1 MTTDSRLSPFAA
13 RCVFA
18 GACLMLLAVIGGAFG
33 THLLEPRLAPKQ
45 FSSYQTGVLYHLLHA
60 LALVLVGVIAHT
72 SGETRWLRA
81 AARLLVL
88 GIACFSGAIYLITA
102 GAPRALGAVAPLGG
116 LSFMAAWVALALH
129 ARDQLRSPPGAT

>member
-1 MTTDSRLSPFAA
+1 MTDSRLSPFAA
-13 RCVFA
+13 RCILGGA
-18 GACLMLLAVIGGAFG
+18 GLMLVAVIGGAFG
-33 THLLEPRLAPKQ
+33 THLLEPRLAARQ
-45 FSSYQTGVLYHLLHA
+45 FASYQTGVLYHLLHA
-60 LALVLVGVIAHT
+60 LGLVLIGVIAQA
-72 SGETRWLRA
+72 SGESRWLRA

-88 GIACFSGAIYLITA
+88 GIVCFSGAIYLITA

>member
-1 MTTDSRLSPFAA
+1 MTDSRQSAFAA
-13 RCVFA
+13 RCILA
-18 GACLMLLAVIGGAFG
+18 GACLMLLAVVGGAFG

-60 LALVLVGVIAHT
+60 LALVLVGVVAQAG
-72 SGETRWLRA
+72 GESRWLRA
-81 AARLLVL
+81 ASRLLL
-88 GIACFSGAIYLITA
+88 AGIVCFSGAIYLITA

-129 ARDQLRSPPGAT
+129 ARDQLRSAPGAT